1 MKEVIQA
8 RELAFYAERSSGHVE
23 RGDCIYRYRT
33 VYEEEDSVRAYANHR
48 RPRAAVESPAAT
60 FGEPRSHSPVANRTE
75 HTYES
80 GGADPQF
87 HLAER
92 PQVPSHFS
100 SAAIKAS
107 AKSPV
112 YNADTAS
119 STLAHLKADST
130 LDAASRDASSSMDSK
145 SEDLVRHPDRF
156 MKLDEKPHVVN
167 PISQDPQS
175 NLPEKP
181 QVVNTANAG
190 SLQEAPTRY
199 QLPQTVSS
207 PKPPVH
213 VLSKPHVVDVIQ
225 NPTINLA
232 ARPQVLFGPSR
243 DPTYNVAA
251 KPQVVNPSNEPSV
264 NVEAKPQVLDPDTNP
279 LGNYKEKPNT
289 LKATYPGPYGG
300 GREPVPVPQVPSSS
314 TKAPGFFDR
323 RPQPPTQQKYP
334 ARPAPPTWPAFS
346 RPPHGYGFAV
356 GNVQVPPTPRPP
368 GCFYKSERYEHG
380 DVVSTPEPCLNCTC
394 QKGVL
399 VCYLR
404 VCPTTGTPA
413 PGCFTA
419 REAGECCP
427 NVFCSGEKK
436 TTTTPPPPLDD
447 DYYDYSATVDY
458 GYDSEPTTPKSK
470 PPKPAW
476 QGPGYDDSELSARTP
491 SIISETETVTLS
503 PETTT
508 FTFSTSTA
516 TSKHPGTSTVKS
528 PSREATTT
536 KTASP
541 STSTQTVTTVTHMET
556 TVTTESHLATT
567 TVQVN
572 GTTAVKNDVTT
583 HPSRRPETTTFG
595 TTGSTRPALRPTS
608 VRDEATTKKSGD
620 DTEETETATVVDATT
635 VFSPTATTE
644 ITLDT
649 TTSLEEQATRYNG
662 NLTTGV
668 PTRAPEAAV
677 REPVADDEAANSV
690 EAGDH
695 TARDSVMLVSS
706 TPLPYEVHHSFDLQD
721 LNTISGACLDEASLY
736 AEGSA
741 MLSSNFCNYCY
752 CIRGIKRCVQPKCHL
767 AVADCQPQFTSQYDC
782 CPSSYACT
790 QGPANATTPL
800 PLIGSTATST
810 TTTQMPV
817 IIPIQGCLKK
827 GQLYKVGEAVPGTTD
842 CEACY
847 CSPRGPTCHRI
858 ECPPVA
864 LDCDPVIPK
873 GHCCPTEYICNKTQ
887 LYKDR
892 EYDKPAGFNK
902 DLYHPQAL
910 PDDYQDN
917 QPLARKSDDN
927 FDYNSVPQ
935 PAYKPPTTQ
944 ETFTQ
949 PESSGAIAA
958 ATLTEKNRTADAS
971 KDPQESAAKDS
982 NVLASLISG
991 TMASESNTSAR
1002 VGNETRDEAT
1012 TTTAENTSLLP
1023 STALLPKK
1031 GEKYAMQM
1039 PSFAT
1044 THAPTPHK
1052 NRVIYIPELI
1062 HTPDGG
1068 KLMTELKIEMKPTP
1082 EPSSPS
1088 HPFHQEK
1095 IEDFFA
1101 REPLHDTAVQG
1112 KQNVQPKPQEDL
1124 TKGLPPVPLEG
1135 LQFSELID
1143 RLFFTGSED
1152 DKNGKDVPDDVLE
1165 PAYGQAHLYNASAQG
1180 TSVIEARYPLDE
1192 NDKLQPVYGSPPVFH
1207 KPTADLLPGEA
1218 ESLKPRYGKPPS
1230 FEDESPKDLLS
1241 RVHVQTTTPEVHYEP
1256 AASLDVDTSSH
1267 NVNASTEQKLS
1278 NHTLP
1283 TSVGQRFEPAE
1294 VFRNVTRIG
1303 SKGPHRFLPSLKPG
1317 FIPDDEHG
1325 RTSSSESQDLP
1336 DKTRTGTSESHPAMT
1351 PNRTMFED
1359 EMFLG
1364 DNPHIIHDESA
1375 ENKSTA
1381 TTTASDPST
1390 SSRFYEVTPGMHA
1403 ERDSWETGLYNFST
1417 PTAHSFDSVT
1427 TAIRELNEVVPSV
1440 TEGGPQSDEAST
1452 TTSMINVRLGNTL
1465 NVSVDGNQSMYRNVE
1480 EGGIIVSMYPEHRMD
1495 GNISEM
1501 QEPPHAFS
1509 DPSDQVASRAISSRN
1524 PVKDVQRAEEKVK
1537 ALARPT
1543 EVISDV
1549 AKPHK
1554 ADEPEVITAPNIDF
1568 SQAGT
1573 MNVRVSPGNAFKVF
1587 STVVL
1592 DAASKIRHGTATTE
1606 PPVDT
1611 APWAPLGST
1620 ITDSGESVSLT
1631 SNPSGLSDIIQP
1643 QASST
1648 IQMHNYPSSMAPV
1661 TTDGPTKPAVVH
1673 SSFRIVPFLAEDAIF
1688 KPATPAHA
1696 FHNETA
1702 GRPKITVNSNPREP
1716 VRDNCF
1722 VAGRMFINGEL
1733 IKKADPCELCRCYYG
1748 RELCQQ
1754 KNCPLPPSPACISE
1768 SVPGFCCPK
1777 YTCRPQD
1784 VYLPPPDVDTAP
1796 PDHVTSN
1803 GPTTHPTQFSLVD
1816 VDASAEHA
1824 KQPTP
1829 GNFRPVLGTTTPP
1842 APSFSVKNSPVLKPF
1857 FLQRTTVQTMQGG
1870 FAPTAATEREP
1881 IDDPA
1886 TTTAETTPS
1895 PTTTSTSGPQQL
1907 WNVFQVSGC
1916 NIYGRLYG
1924 VNEVVRELS
1933 SKCKACTCT
1942 SLGVQCNDTC

>member
-1 MKEVIQA
+1 
-8 RELAFYAERSSGHVE
+8 
-23 RGDCIYRYRT
+23 
-33 VYEEEDSVRAYANHR
+33 
-48 RPRAAVESPAAT
+48 
-60 FGEPRSHSPVANRTE
+60 
-75 HTYES
+75 
-80 GGADPQF
+80 
-87 HLAER
+87 
-92 PQVPSHFS
+92 
-100 SAAIKAS
+100 
-107 AKSPV
+107 
-112 YNADTAS
+112 
-119 STLAHLKADST
+119 
-130 LDAASRDASSSMDSK
+130 
-145 SEDLVRHPDRF
+145 

-207 PKPPVH
+207 PNTDRRRLLERKVFPPRI
-213 VLSKPHVVDVIQ
+213 DVASMTQ
-225 NPTINLA
+225 E
-232 ARPQVLFGPSR
+232 RPQIPPRV
-243 DPTYNVAA
+243 
-251 KPQVVNPSNEPSV
+251 
-264 NVEAKPQVLDPDTNP
+264 P
-279 LGNYKEKPNT
+279 LTPR
-289 LKATYPGPYGG
+289 PYGG

-491 SIISETETVTLS
+491 SIISETETVTPS

-508 FTFSTSTA
+508 FTVSTSTA

-528 PSREATTT
+528 PSTEATTT

-541 STSTQTVTTVTHMET
+541 NTSTQTVTTVTEMVT

-567 TVQVN
+567 TFQVN
-572 GTTAVKNDVTT
+572 GTTAVTNDVTT

-595 TTGSTRPALRPTS
+595 TTGSTRPALRPTT
-608 VRDEATTKKSGD
+608 VRDNATTKKSDD
-620 DTEETETATVVDATT
+620 DTEETETATVADATT

-649 TTSLEEQATRYNG
+649 TTSLGEQATRHDG
-662 NLTTGV
+662 NTTTGV
-668 PTRAPEAAV
+668 TTKGPEAAV
-677 REPVADDEAANSV
+677 GEPVADDEAANSV

-721 LNTISGACLDEASLY
+721 LNTISGGGCTSL
-736 AEGSA
+736 ATHGS
-741 MLSSNFCNYCY
+741 LSATTEPSQKTISYY
-752 CIRGIKRCVQPKCHL
+752 WPRPGGAPLWGLQHVS
-767 AVADCQPQFTSQYDC
+767 AV
-782 CPSSYACT
+782 
-790 QGPANATTPL
+790 GPATPL
-800 PLIGSTATST
+800 QHVCKSGLRVPPSCSLGVHLDASQSDYEALLRGRNQI
-810 TTTQMPV
+810 M
-817 IIPIQGCLKK
+817 
-827 GQLYKVGEAVPGTTD
+827 AVPKRTPTQRDGGALGQDLQT
-842 CEACY
+842 CIVV
-847 CSPRGPTCHRI
+847 PRFPPDDMSKAPYLPLHNDYNRFFFFP
-858 ECPPVA
+858 CP
-864 LDCDPVIPK
+864 D
-873 GHCCPTEYICNKTQ
+873 KTQ

-944 ETFTQ
+944 ETFTP
-949 PESSGAIAA
+949 PESSGTIAA
-958 ATLTEKNRTADAS
+958 ATLTENNRTTDAS

-1002 VGNETRDEAT
+1002 VGNKTRDEAT
-1012 TTTAENTSLLP
+1012 TTTAENTSLPP
-1023 STALLPKK
+1023 STALLPEK

-1039 PSFAT
+1039 PGFAT

-1052 NRVIYIPELI
+1052 NHVIYIPELI

-1207 KPTADLLPGEA
+1207 KPTADLPPGEA

-1256 AASLDVDTSSH
+1256 AASLDVDTSSR
-1267 NVNASTEQKLS
+1267 NGNASTEQKLS

-1283 TSVGQRFEPAE
+1283 TSVGQRFKPTE

-1317 FIPDDEHG
+1317 FVPDDELA
-1325 RTSSSESQDLP
+1325 RTSSSESQDPP
-1336 DKTRTGTSESHPAMT
+1336 DKSGTGTSESHPGVT

-1364 DNPHIIHDESA
+1364 DNPHIIHDASA
-1375 ENKSTA
+1375 EYESTA

-1390 SSRFYEVTPGMHA
+1390 SSRFYEVTPGMNA
-1403 ERDSWETGLYNFST
+1403 ERDSWESGLYNFST

-1495 GNISEM
+1495 GNMSGM

-1537 ALARPT
+1537 ALAQPT

-1620 ITDSGESVSLT
+1620 TTDSGESVSLT

-1733 IKKADPCELCRCYYG
+1733 IKKGDPCELCRCYYG

-1784 VYLPPPDVDTAP
+1784 VYLPPPVDTAP
-1796 PDHVTSN
+1796 PDYVTLN
-1803 GPTTHPTQFSLVD
+1803 GPTTHPAQFSPVD

-1829 GNFRPVLGTTTPP
+1829 GSFRPVLGTTTPP

-1870 FAPTAATEREP
+1870 FAPTVATERGGP

-1886 TTTAETTPS
+1886 TTAAETTPS

-1933 SKCKACTCT
+1933 GKCKACTCT